1 MRFLTPEWQLR
12 FLIGIVGVSLFFL
25 LPSLLNGHGDERF
38 YTDAAVRMTQTGDY
52 FTPYTAR
59 GAMRLDE
66 PILTYWAVL
75 AGYMGFGI
83 NFIASRLSF
92 LIAGCLVILFT
103 YRMALALFEQTR
115 LALFAALIMASNV
128 QLLRFSTRS
137 TPDVLLCLFGLV
149 SFLGFARIIFQKDR
163 AWFNYALAWGGA
175 GLAVQTSALPGLGVA
190 VYPLLFCLIFQRGQT
205 RLRELFEWKA
215 FVLGVM
221 AAVFWFGLM
230 IWQHKDSLVDSFYY
244 EHATGQVSHANL
256 LTPVKNL
263 QAGVL
268 GVLGHFLPWSA
279 LLGIALLVSRRSTGS
294 FWREHRGKAWFLAGW
309 GILILVPSIFGRL
322 NGMRLLLV
330 AYPLLAVLVA
340 ALLVRSQQEDRFQS
354 WQRRLLVACVV
365 VFGVVGIALA
375 ASGAMVAP
383 RIAGAGLLLAVG
395 AGVVWM
401 LAQRGMDWGWAAG
414 FAAFPLLGFWAN
426 AGFVRPSLAESPA
439 PALTAR
445 LLPEREM
452 RQRVYGLNLDP
463 SYEAQMRVLS
473 GGRLTVVPLSR
484 DGLASFVVIEDPVI
498 FGEKDEEAVAGIRGT
513 VEQVGFANRPW
524 RLSDIARLFNREQWE
539 AARLRH
545 RIPFYLLF
553 PERGADAVP
562 PAAPQ

>member
-1 MRFLTPEWQLR
+1 MRFLTLQWQLR
-12 FLIGIVGVSLFFL
+12 FLIGIVGVSLLFL
-25 LPSLLNGHGDERF
+25 LPSLVSYHGDERF

-59 GAMRLDE
+59 GAMRFEE

-75 AGYMGFGI
+75 AGYMVFGI
-83 NFIASRLSF
+83 SFMTSRLPF

-115 LALFAALIMASNV
+115 IALLAALIMASNV
-128 QLLRFSTRS
+128 QLLGFSTRS

-149 SFLGFARIIFQKDR
+149 SLLGFARILFQKDR
-163 AWFNYALAWGGA
+163 AWFNYALAWVGA
-175 GLAVQTSALPGLGVA
+175 GLAVQTSALPGVGVA
-190 VYPLLFCLIFQRGQT
+190 LYPLLFCLVFRRGQT

-230 IWQHKDSLVDSFYY
+230 IWQHKDSLADSFYY

-279 LLGIALLVSRRSTGS
+279 LLALAVLTSRRSAAS
-294 FWREHRGKAWFLAGW
+294 FWREHRAKAWFLAGW
-309 GILILVPSIFGRL
+309 GVFILVPSIFGRL
-322 NGMRLLLV
+322 NGMHLLVV
-330 AYPLLAVLVA
+330 AYPLLAVMVA
-340 ALLVRSQQEDRFQS
+340 ALLVRAEQEDRFQL
-354 WQRRLLVACVV
+354 WQRRLFVACVV
-365 VFGVVGIALA
+365 AFGVVGIALA
-375 ASGAMVAP
+375 ASGAMAAP
-383 RIAGAGLLLAVG
+383 RIFAAGILLAAGAA
-395 AGVVWM
+395 AVWM
-401 LAQRGMDWGWAAG
+401 LVRRGVHLGWAVG
-414 FAAFPLLGFWAN
+414 FAAFPLLGFSASE
-426 AGFVRPSLAESPA
+426 GFVRPTLAESPA

-452 RQRVYGLNLDP
+452 RERVYALNLDP

-498 FGEKDEEAVAGIRGT
+498 FGQKDEEAVAGIRGT
-513 VEQVGFANRPW
+513 VQQVGFASRTW
-524 RLSDIARLFNREQWE
+524 RLRDIPELFNREQRE
-539 AARLRH
+539 AARLRQ

-553 PERGADAVP
+553 PEPGANAV
-562 PAAPQ
+562 APSVPQ

>member
-1 MRFLTPEWQLR
+1 MRFLTLQWQLR

-25 LPSLLNGHGDERF
+25 LPGLLSYHGDERF

-59 GAMRLDE
+59 GAMRFDE

-75 AGYMGFGI
+75 AGYMVFGI
-83 NFIASRLSF
+83 NFITSRLPF

-115 LALFAALIMASNV
+115 IALLAALIMASNV

-137 TPDVLLCLFGLV
+137 MPDMLLCLFGLV
-149 SFLGFARIIFQKDR
+149 SFLGFARIMFQKDR
-163 AWFNYALAWGGA
+163 AWFNYALAWVGA
-175 GLAVQTSALPGLGVA
+175 GLAVQTSALPGVA
-190 VYPLLFCLIFQRGQT
+190 VALYPLLYCLVFRRGQT

-215 FVLGVM
+215 LVLGVM

-230 IWQHKDSLVDSFYY
+230 IWQHNDSLADSFYY

-256 LTPVKNL
+256 LTPVRNL

-268 GVLGHFLPWSA
+268 GALGHFLPWSA
-279 LLGIALLVSRRSTGS
+279 LLGVALLVGRRSAAS
-294 FWREHRGKAWFLAGW
+294 FWREHRGKVWFLAGW
-309 GILILVPSIFGRL
+309 GVFILVPSIFGRL
-322 NGMRLLLV
+322 NGMHRLLV

-340 ALLVRSQQEDRFQS
+340 ALLARAEQEGRFQL
-354 WQRRLLVACVV
+354 WQRRLFVACVV
-365 VFGVVGIALA
+365 AFVVVGMALA
-375 ASGAMVAP
+375 ASGAMAAP
-383 RIAGAGLLLAVG
+383 RIFAAGILLA
-395 AGVVWM
+395 AGPAAVWM
-401 LAQRGMDWGWAAG
+401 LVRRGVDLGWAAG
-414 FAAFPLLGFWAN
+414 FAAFPLLGFWASE
-426 AGFVRPSLAESPA
+426 GFVRPALLESPA

-452 RQRVYGLNLDP
+452 RERVYALNLDP

-498 FGEKDEEAVAGIRGT
+498 FGQKDEEAVAGIRGT
-513 VEQVGFANRPW
+513 VQQVGFASRTW
-524 RLSDIARLFNREQWE
+524 RLRDIPELFNREQRE
-539 AARLRH
+539 AARLRQ

-553 PERGADAVP
+553 PEPGANAVA